1 MPQDI
6 KKLKVALVYD
16 RVNKWGGAERVVIA
30 LRKIFPD
37 SILYTSVYK
46 NDRASW
52 AKKIPVVNSF
62 LQKIPFASTHHE
74 SIAPLMPFAFESFN
88 FDKFDLVISVTS
100 EAGKGIITK
109 PGTYHMSII
118 LTPTRYL
125 WSGYEEYFSNQTLKT
140 IALPVVWYLRFWDKI
155 AARRPDK
162 LLGISETVRR
172 RIKKYYDLDSD
183 IVYPPLMLKPIRRGS
198 KMNDKGL
205 GNKKNLPAG
214 EAGRQSSIVNRQ
226 SYFLVVSRLV
236 PYKKVEL
243 AIGAANKLKAPLKV
257 IGSGSEY
264 AKLESMAGPTVEMI
278 KYVSDQELKE
288 YYANAKAL
296 IFPGE
301 EDFGLVM
308 VEANSLGIPVIA
320 YRGGGAE
327 EIVIEGKTGVFF
339 DKQTVSSLVEVLK
352 SFKPSRYNSSDCK
365 RNARRFSFEQFE
377 KKIRELVNESIHNT

>member
-1 MPQDI
+1 MLQD
-6 KKLKVALVYD
+6 KKIKVALVYD
-16 RVNKWGGAERVVIA
+16 RVNKWGGAERVIIA

-62 LQKIPFASTHHE
+62 LQKIPLASTHHE

-88 FDKFDLVISVTS
+88 FEKFDLVISVTS

-109 PGTYHMSII
+109 PGTYHISII

-125 WSGYEEYFSNQTLKT
+125 WSGYEEYFSDQTLRL
-140 IALPVVWYLRFWDKI
+140 ISLPFVMYLRFWDKI

-162 LLGISETVRR
+162 IVGISETVRR

-183 IVYPPLMLKPIRRGS
+183 IIYPPLMIKPI
-198 KMNDKGL
+198 KKGL
-205 GNKKNLPAG
+205 KIKDKRLMNKKNH
-214 EAGRQSSIVNRQ
+214 QSSIINHK

-243 AIGAANKLKAPLKV
+243 AIKAANKLGLKLIV

-264 AKLESMAGPTVEMI
+264 AKLEKIAGNTVEMI
-278 KYVSDQELKE
+278 KYVSDQDLKH

-296 IFPGE
+296 IFPGV

-308 VEANSLGIPVIA
+308 VEANASGIPVIA

-327 EIVIEGKTGVFF
+327 EIVIEGKTGEFF
-339 DKQTVSSLVEVLK
+339 DKQTVAALSEVLK
-352 SFKPSRYNSSDCK
+352 SFKASRYNSSDCR
-365 RNARRFSFEQFE
+365 RNAKRFSFEQFE
-377 KKIRELVNESIHNT
+377 KKILSIVNEIYT